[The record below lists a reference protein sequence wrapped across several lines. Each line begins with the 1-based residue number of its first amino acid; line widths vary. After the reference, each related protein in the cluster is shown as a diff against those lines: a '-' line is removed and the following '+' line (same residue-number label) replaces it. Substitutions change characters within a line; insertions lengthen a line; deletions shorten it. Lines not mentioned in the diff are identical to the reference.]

1 MTTGKALNGK
11 PYAGNPHVRFDEGEV
26 ASAATPRRGFLLYE
40 TKTIRTTIAAVLT
53 IAASAMAPSP
63 LRAAGFS
70 ICAVGDS
77 ITQGSSSTVA
87 HRVALESVLNA
98 NNWSVE
104 WKGTQANSSWGSSQP
119 CEGYSGNNAEQVAAK
134 YVSKAASVVAD
145 VLLLHAGHNYNV
157 DPDTS
162 DPAYMPEAGIVAAA
176 TNAHAQIIA
185 AARAQNPNVIVLYA
199 QVITSGKLPKY
210 SYIPALNS
218 GIAALAAELNT
229 AASPVVAV
237 DMADGWDYATD
248 CVSDM
253 VHPNAAGANKMAAKW
268 FAALEAQVAAGK
280 LTVVLKERTPV
291 SIARDITLGQDTDW
305 RGNGPVNIEPN
316 ATVNLN
322 GHKLYVDG
330 VSGGGA
336 VFSAGHPETASA
348 SGTPPDGEE
357 WYDAVPYVETPADNA
372 GYVDTFYYPL
382 STDRAEMRIKL
393 GNVSA
398 GPWLF
403 SARTS
408 WKQNGF
414 DFEISSSKASY
425 AYGANA
431 AVNVSGVAAKTYD
444 IILDGGAGY
453 AVVNSVTQTFASA
466 SFTCDKTLSLF
477 GKHDSA
483 DIYPAQSTRLY
494 SFRVKDADGNV
505 KVDIVPVRRCRDG
518 AVGLYD
524 TVRKLFLTLSSGE
537 LIAPVEYEELA
548 WVATAAV
555 SSPNTYIDTLYKPA
569 GQDRMETKVNIGD
582 WSGKG
587 AYANRNYIF
596 STGIEKATRT
606 FSCYLF
612 HPNAQL
618 VFDHWYSDKSK
629 KVTHQT
635 VFDAEAKAQD
645 HVIVLDGLTLKSS
658 VDGEESTGT
667 HESFSQLVT
676 NTVLFAGVETSYQN
690 KILGFASNLRMY
702 YFNIRD
708 QYGCSMVEF
717 VPSRRIS
724 DGAVGFFDRIRG
736 IFFAPPDGTNPLVAG
751 DVAIRRYVDVRDLT
765 QPGGTCAMPTP
776 DTTSNGTVAN
786 LFNDNFWYQTDE
798 THRVLLDTT
807 YHPLPLRVDY
817 DFGEGNAKAVNMYR
831 IHAAYNLRAPGA
843 WVFYGSNDPSAY
855 NSTTDDGWVAL
866 DARDSQTDWYLGGGS
881 VYAQACTK
889 VFANDT
895 AYRFY
900 RMKITGKKDEGHR
913 YFDLVQL
920 EYFRVEPTGAPGE
933 LHVDVAVGKAVTNA
947 TVAIGG
953 DMKVVKDGF
962 GSFTSAKTGPFYTG
976 GTEIAAG
983 TLVNAVPFATSLTVA
998 EDAVLGFALRAGSSA
1013 PVLALDVGSSIP
1025 SSLNV
1030 SVLCDDGIRLEKD
1043 GVVLTFGYDFRGT
1056 AVNFLNPSKRVKKVF
1071 VDGSGNLVVRGP
1083 SGFMLIVK

>member
-1 MTTGKALNGK
+1 MAVATVAASVMV
-11 PYAGNPHVRFDEGEV
+11 PV
-26 ASAATPRRGFLLYE
+26 ASW
-40 TKTIRTTIAAVLT
+40 
-53 IAASAMAPSP
+53 
-63 LRAAGFS
+63 AAGFS

-77 ITQGSSSTVA
+77 ITQGGNTGFVA
-87 HRVALESVLNA
+87 HRIALEQVLDA
-98 NNWSVE
+98 NDWSVE
-104 WKGTQANSSWGSSQP
+104 WKGTRTDPTWGSSNP
-119 CEGYSGNNAEQVAAK
+119 CEGYSGQNAQSVAAN
-134 YVSKAASVVAD
+134 YVAHAASVVAD

-157 DPDTS
+157 DPATS
-162 DPAYMPEAGIVAAA
+162 SPAYMPEADIIVAA

-237 DMADGWDYATD
+237 DMADGWNYATD

-280 LTVVLKERTPV
+280 LTVVLKERPPV
-291 SIARDITLGQDTDW
+291 SVARDITLGKDTDW

-357 WYDAVPYVETPADNA
+357 WYDAIPYVETSADYSSFFDIHYTPA
-372 GYVDTFYYPL
+372 
-382 STDRAEMRIKL
+382 SSDRVEMKVKL
-393 GNVSA
+393 GSGSA
-398 GPWLF
+398 AAWLF
-403 SARTS
+403 SARHG
-408 WKQNGF
+408 WKNRSF
-414 DFEISSSKASY
+414 DLKIGSSKLSY
-425 AYGANA
+425 EYNNGEAQ
-431 AVNVSGVAAKTYD
+431 VSGIAAKTYD
-444 IILDGGAGY
+444 LVLDGGRGLAI
-453 AVVNSVTQTFASA
+453 VNTVTNTFTPA
-466 SFTCDKTLSLF
+466 SFTPDMTISLF
-477 GKHDSA
+477 GKHDNSDYYSA
-483 DIYPAQSTRLY
+483 KSCRLY
-494 SFRVKDADGNV
+494 SFKVMDADGNV
-505 KVDIVPVRRCRDG
+505 KVDIVPALRRRDG
-518 AVGLYD
+518 TTGLYD
-524 TVRKLFLTLSSGE
+524 AVRKTFFPLSADIS
-537 LIAPVEYEELA
+537 APTDYEELA
-548 WVATAAV
+548 WVATADV

-587 AYANRNYIF
+587 AFANRNYIF
-596 STGIEKATRT
+596 STGIEKTTRT
-606 FSCYLF
+606 FSCYLLYS
-612 HPNAQL
+612 NAQL
-618 VFDHWYSDKSK
+618 VFDHWYSAESK

-645 HVIVLDGLTLKSS
+645 HVLVLDGLALKSY
-658 VDGEESTGT
+658 VDGVESTGT

-708 QYGCSMVEF
+708 QFGCSMVEF

-736 IFFAPPDGTNPLVAG
+736 IFFAPPDGANPLVAG
-751 DVAIRRYVDVRDLT
+751 DMAIRRYVDVRDLT

-776 DTTSNGTVAN
+776 NATSNGTVDN
-786 LFNDNFWYQTDE
+786 LFNDNFIYKSDA
-798 THRVLLDTT
+798 THRVLLDNNSQ
-807 YHPLPLRVDY
+807 PLPLRIDY

-831 IHAAYNLRAPGA
+831 IHAAYNLRAPKS

-855 NSTTDDGWVAL
+855 NSKTDDGWVAL
-866 DARDSQTDWYLGGGS
+866 DARDSQTDWYLGSGS

-895 AYRFY
+895 TYRFY
-900 RMKITGKKDEGHR
+900 RMKITGKKDEGQR

-953 DMKVVKDGF
+953 DMKVVKEGG
-962 GSFTSAKTGPFYTG
+962 GSFTASKDGQFYMG
-976 GTEIAAG
+976 GTEVNAG
-983 TLVNAVPFATSLTVA
+983 TFTVA
-998 EDAVLGFALRAGSSA
+998 APLSTVLTMASGATLGFAPVSGGNA
-1013 PVLALDVGSSIP
+1013 PLLALESGSSIP
-1025 SSLNV
+1025 SPLNV
-1030 SVLCDDGIRLEKD
+1030 SVFGDARPPQDGFL
-1043 GVVLTFGYDFRGT
+1043 LASGYDFGGV
-1056 AVNFLNPSKRVKKVF
+1056 AVNPVELSENVTSVMADVEGDLRAY
-1071 VDGSGNLVVRGP
+1071 RHR
-1083 SGFMLIVK
+1083 GFMIIVR

>member
-1 MTTGKALNGK
+1 M
-11 PYAGNPHVRFDEGEV
+11 
-26 ASAATPRRGFLLYE
+26 
-40 TKTIRTTIAAVLT
+40 
-53 IAASAMAPSP
+53 
-63 LRAAGFS
+63 
-70 ICAVGDS
+70 GDS
-77 ITQGSSSTVA
+77 ITQGGNTGFVA
-87 HRVALESVLNA
+87 HRIALEHVLDA
-98 NNWSVE
+98 NDWSVE
-104 WKGTQANSSWGSSQP
+104 WKGTRTDPAWGSSNP
-119 CEGYSGNNAEQVAAK
+119 CEGYSGQNAQSVAAN
-134 YVSKAASVVAD
+134 YVAHAASVVAD

-157 DPDTS
+157 DPDMS
-162 DPAYMPEAGIVAAA
+162 DPAYMPEADIVAAA

-210 SYIPALNS
+210 TYIPALNS

-237 DMADGWDYATD
+237 DMADGWNYATD

-280 LTVVLKERTPV
+280 LTVVLKERAPV
-291 SIARDITLGQDTDW
+291 SVARDITLGKDTDW

-372 GYVDTFYYPL
+372 GYVDTFYYPS

-414 DFEISSSKASY
+414 DFQIASSKASY
-425 AYGANA
+425 AYGANT

-477 GKHDSA
+477 GKHDNA
-483 DIYPAQSTRLY
+483 DVYPAQSTRLY
-494 SFRVKDADGNV
+494 SFKIKDANGNV
-505 KVDIVPVRRCRDG
+505 KVNIVPVRRCRDG

-537 LIAPVEYEELA
+537 LIAPTDYEELA

-587 AYANRNYIF
+587 AFANRNYIF

-645 HVIVLDGLTLKSS
+645 HVIVLDGLTLKSY

-667 HESFSQLVT
+667 HESFSQLIT

-708 QYGCSMVEF
+708 QFGCSMVEF

-736 IFFAPPDGTNPLVAG
+736 IFFTPPDGTNPLVAG

-776 DTTSNGTVAN
+776 DTTSAGTVAN

-807 YHPLPLRVDY
+807 YHPLPLRIDY

-866 DARDSQTDWYLGGGS
+866 DARDSQTDWYLGSGS

-953 DMKVVKDGF
+953 DMKVVKEGG
-962 GSFTSAKTGPFYTG
+962 GSFTAEKADQFYMG
-976 GTEIAAG
+976 GTEVNAG
-983 TLVNAVPFATSLTVA
+983 TFTVA
-998 EDAVLGFALRAGSSA
+998 APLSTVLTMASGATLGFVPVSGGNA
-1013 PVLALDVGSSIP
+1013 PLLALESGSSIP
-1025 SSLNV
+1025 SPLNV
-1030 SVLCDDGIRLEKD
+1030 SVFGDARPPQDGL
-1043 GVVLTFGYDFRGT
+1043 LLASGYDFGGV
-1056 AVNFLNPSKRVKKVF
+1056 AVNPVELTENVTSVMA
-1071 VDGSGNLVVRGP
+1071 DGEGDLRAYRH
-1083 SGFMLIVK
+1083 SGFMIIVR